1 MYVYKYIAITLGR
14 NMASLEEYNGAGEN
28 TYNGAKFTCKI

>member
-14 NMASLEEYNGAGEN
+14 NMASLEEYNGA
-28 TYNGAKFTCKI
+28 KFTCKI